1 MKKIV
6 TIIGA
11 RPQFVKAAV
20 VSRAIAKHNQQV
32 RDDNLRL
39 REIIVHT
46 GQHYDNNMSTVF
58 FDEMQVPKPDYNLD
72 IHSLSH
78 GAMTGQMLEKLESL
92 LLEEKPEIVLVY
104 GDTNTT
110 LAGSLAA
117 TKLHIPIA
125 HVEAGLRSFNR
136 LMPEEIN
143 RVLTDN
149 VANILFCPTLTA
161 VKNLE
166 NEGIGKVEDRHRRNA
181 APVNHS
187 DVGTFSPMKEGVF
200 ESKPMVSLVG
210 DVMLDA
216 ANYYRK
222 FARKPA
228 FDLPDV
234 FIVATIHRA
243 ENTDNPGRLKSI
255 FASFEII
262 SEEIP
267 IIIPL
272 HPRTQKILK
281 SNGLAF
287 SLKQLQIVEP
297 VGYLNMIHMLDR
309 CEAVMTD
316 SGGLQKEAYFFKK
329 PCITLREETEWI
341 ELVEYGY
348 NCLAGSDKGSICA
361 AYSDMM
367 NRALDFKLKLYGD
380 GNAGEKIV
388 KILVNYGSCM

>member
-1 MKKIV
+1 MKK
-6 TIIGA
+6 
-11 RPQFVKAAV
+11 
-20 VSRAIAKHNQQV
+20 
-32 RDDNLRL
+32 D
-39 REIIVHT
+39 
-46 GQHYDNNMSTVF
+46 VF
-58 FDEMQVPKPDYNLD
+58 KSN
-72 IHSLSH
+72 
-78 GAMTGQMLEKLESL
+78 
-92 LLEEKPEIVLVY
+92 
-104 GDTNTT
+104 
-110 LAGSLAA
+110 
-117 TKLHIPIA
+117 PI
-125 HVEAGLRSFNR
+125 
-136 LMPEEIN
+136 
-143 RVLTDN
+143 
-149 VANILFCPTLTA
+149 
-161 VKNLE
+161 
-166 NEGIGKVEDRHRRNA
+166 
-181 APVNHS
+181 
-187 DVGTFSPMKEGVF
+187 
-200 ESKPMVSLVG
+200 VSLVG

-216 ANYYRK
+216 ANFYRK

-228 FDLPDV
+228 FDLPDE
-234 FIVATIHRA
+234 FILATIHRA

-272 HPRTQKILK
+272 HPRTQKLLK

-287 SLKQLQIVEP
+287 SLKKLQIVEP

-341 ELVEYGY
+341 ELVEYGC

-367 NRALDFKLKLYGD
+367 NRALDFNVTPYGD

-388 KILVNYGSCM
+388 EILANFIARNEKT